1 MMSELT
7 GDKETEN
14 KKRLSKIM
22 GQQVGLAYRQFG
34 LGYVDT
40 EGIEAEKSLNEMTD
54 LILSIPIDVNMTMS
68 RSNMF
73 VHFLS
78 NEDWYEASEI

>member
-1 MMSELT
+1 
-7 GDKETEN
+7 
-14 KKRLSKIM
+14 
-22 GQQVGLAYRQFG
+22 